1 MLLEK
6 SGDRTPERM
15 KRWNQ
20 SENNF
25 VNVTG
30 DGRKVQCCR
39 EQYCIGTW
47 SVRST
52 NQGELEVAKQERARV
67 NTNILGISE
76 LTLTGMGKFNSDD
89 HCIYYCGQESLRRNG
104 VALIVN
110 KRVQNAVLGCS
121 LKNDTMISVHFQ
133 GNITIIQ
140 VYAPTTNAKEA
151 EVEWFYEDL

>member
-52 NQGELEVAKQERARV
+52 NQGELEVAKQEMARV
-67 NTNILGISE
+67 NTDILGISE
-76 LTLTGMGKFNSDD
+76 LKWT
-89 HCIYYCGQESLRRNG
+89 
-104 VALIVN
+104 
-110 KRVQNAVLGCS
+110 
-121 LKNDTMISVHFQ
+121 
-133 GNITIIQ
+133 
-140 VYAPTTNAKEA
+140 
-151 EVEWFYEDL
+151 

>member
-52 NQGELEVAKQERARV
+52 NQGELEVAKQEMARV

-110 KRVQNAVLGCS
+110 KRAPQNAVLGCS
-121 LKNDTMISVHFQ
+121 LKNDKMISVHFQ
-133 GNITIIQ
+133 GKPFNIKIHYNINN
-140 VYAPTTNAKEA
+140 PSLRPNH
-151 EVEWFYEDL
+151 

>member
-52 NQGELEVAKQERARV
+52 NQGELEVAKQEMVRV
-67 NTNILGISE
+67 NIDILGISE
-76 LTLTGMGKFNSDD
+76 LKWTRMG
-89 HCIYYCGQESLRRNG
+89 
-104 VALIVN
+104 
-110 KRVQNAVLGCS
+110 
-121 LKNDTMISVHFQ
+121 
-133 GNITIIQ
+133 
-140 VYAPTTNAKEA
+140 
-151 EVEWFYEDL
+151 

>member
-52 NQGELEVAKQERARV
+52 NQGELEVAKQEMARV

-110 KRVQNAVLGCS
+110 KSSKCS
-121 LKNDTMISVHFQ
+121 K
-133 GNITIIQ
+133 
-140 VYAPTTNAKEA
+140 YAGAASKMTE
-151 EVEWFYEDL
+151 